1 MLTQLPSPKETPRN
15 LRRERRLWH
24 DTTFHTPSIG
34 CPQCPDNALCGGLQ
48 LAAPLYNCLSFCC
61 KDPQDCDNV
70 CRNNPEGF
78 AQRVREVGGY
88 ELDNVPRNAI
98 LPSPSLP
105 PLVPLLYHGS
115 GRKIPFHAA
124 AVCLPLYSVIERH
137 NGEARYSSAESLAGS
152 FALRPDVS
160 IMLTGTASDAPL
172 ERWWSLGPQ
181 RKERIRALRRLGI
194 ALVTSPNYS
203 LFVDV
208 PRWDDLHSIKRI
220 ALVHEEFLAEGM
232 PAALHLNARTEKDW
246 ERLQEFVTARPE
258 ITHVAFEF
266 ATGAGRAQRAPWHAE
281 RLARLAAAVERPL
294 HLIQRG
300 GVRFLPALA
309 RAFADIT
316 LVETSIFMKTQSRQR
331 AFLSA
336 RGVLAWC
343 PSPTK
348 RGEPVDALLREN
360 WAVVA
365 AVYETV
371 LNQRLLPLQACG

>member
-1 MLTQLPSPKETPRN
+1 MGAGNDSCGRI
-15 LRRERRLWH
+15 
-24 DTTFHTPSIG
+24 TPSIG

-124 AVCLPLYSVIERH
+124 GVCLPLYSVIERH
-137 NGEARYSSAESLAGS
+137 NGEARYSSAESLARS

-194 ALVTSPNYS
+194 ALVWMASAKFLLRGCLVHRRGGGRIRVADAAGRSGGQAGAAILARRTRPGSPLAALRTLSHPLRTVWPVAESHAPGHGCGRAHSSSHNFACRPLQHPDAAINRHDGARPRYPGRYP
-203 LFVDV
+203 V
-208 PRWDDLHSIKRI
+208 PRWKCRPNVRTAGCPPDDPQC
-220 ALVHEEFLAEGM
+220 E
-232 PAALHLNARTEKDW
+232 
-246 ERLQEFVTARPE
+246 
-258 ITHVAFEF
+258 
-266 ATGAGRAQRAPWHAE
+266 HA
-281 RLARLAAAVERPL
+281 
-294 HLIQRG
+294 
-300 GVRFLPALA
+300 
-309 RAFADIT
+309 
-316 LVETSIFMKTQSRQR
+316 
-331 AFLSA
+331 
-336 RGVLAWC
+336 
-343 PSPTK
+343 
-348 RGEPVDALLREN
+348 
-360 WAVVA
+360 
-365 AVYETV
+365 
-371 LNQRLLPLQACG
+371 